1 MRTSPGTW
9 AGPSRRLRS
18 GGPGSTPAW
27 TPWSRASPGCRRR
40 GGARVPGAAWN
51 GGAGWCSTRGSTP
64 RSCGPPCGRGAGRAG
79 EAVGRVPG
87 KPPDRREQSYAM
99 DLTRIYLPVR
109 EDLTALGYLL
119 RRELSSDDPFI
130 GELVS
135 HVLTTQGKMV
145 RPALVCLSALA
156 CGGGSEVRLP
166 AAGAVE
172 LIHVAVL
179 LGDYLFSKAFHMLA
193 QLEDPEIASTVA
205 RATVRMAQAEIKQI
219 KYGNTPHQSEAIY
232 FDIIQG
238 KTAELMSA
246 ACRCG
251 ALAASAPEEVAE
263 ALAAFGLEWGM
274 AFQITDDA
282 LDLTASPH
290 ELGKPIGSDI
300 QTGTVTLPIIHALA
314 HAPEEDRRRLVDI
327 LTRANGARPPGGGDE
342 MREIREILA
351 RTGAI
356 EYALGAAR
364 VRARRALAALEALE
378 ESAAL
383 ESLRA
388 LVDFVTVRSR

>member
-1 MRTSPGTW
+1 
-9 AGPSRRLRS
+9 
-18 GGPGSTPAW
+18 
-27 TPWSRASPGCRRR
+27 
-40 GGARVPGAAWN
+40 
-51 GGAGWCSTRGSTP
+51 
-64 RSCGPPCGRGAGRAG
+64 
-79 EAVGRVPG
+79 
-87 KPPDRREQSYAM
+87 M

-172 LIHVAVL
+172 LIHVASLIHDDIIDAAETRRGQASVNAVWGNQVAVL

-327 LTRANGARPPGGGDE
+327 MTRANGARPPGGGDE